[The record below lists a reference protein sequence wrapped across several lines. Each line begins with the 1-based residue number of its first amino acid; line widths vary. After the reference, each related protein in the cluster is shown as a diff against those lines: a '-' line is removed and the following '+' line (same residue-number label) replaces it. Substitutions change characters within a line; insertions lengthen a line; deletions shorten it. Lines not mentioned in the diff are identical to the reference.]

1 MRKKSVIIL
10 LMAFIFNA
18 CSFSVG
24 TNKDL
29 MSGLKLSNNG
39 LSYTEGYLSID
50 NAKLSSNE
58 FPMDKVVYLFFDGVE
73 GFTEAEGK
81 VYPGASM
88 VITDES
94 GNKVLE
100 VADLFEQYAES
111 GVSVADTKQLSLK
124 LTIGSPMEAGKKYLW
139 KSKIWDKKGE
149 AAIEAESEFV
159 VK

>member
-18 CSFSVG
+18 CNFSVG
-24 TNKDL
+24 TFKDL
-29 MSGLKLSNNG
+29 STGLKLSNNG
-39 LSYTEGYLSID
+39 LSYTEGYLSMD

-58 FPMDKVVYLFFDGVE
+58 FPLNKVVYLFFDGVE

-81 VYPGASM
+81 VYPGASL
-88 VITDES
+88 VITDEMD
-94 GNKVLE
+94 NKILE

-111 GVSVADTKQLSLK
+111 GLSIEDSKSISLSI
-124 LTIGSPMEAGKKYLW
+124 TTGNPMEAGKKYLW
-139 KSKIWDKKGE
+139 KSKIWDKKGQGT
-149 AAIEAESEFV
+149 IEAESEFV